1 MTQSV
6 ILRICACGCG
16 RQFHVDLR
24 RPGREYCYGHKKRAQ
39 GVLSPETPQPSMPR
53 AHQSQERH
61 LLDYRLARKTAQ
73 KEIAKL
79 EGAIDRLDDEMQE
92 MRGAITSRQV
102 KKDELVAR
110 HGRVRL
116 ALLHLSAAID
126 DVDAQTED

>member
-1 MTQSV
+1 MTESL
-6 ILRICACGCG
+6 ILRSCACGCG
-16 RQFHVDLR
+16 RQFHVDAR
-24 RPGREYCYGHKKRAQ
+24 RPGREYCYGHKKRTHRTFAAPERQARIPKAQ
-39 GVLSPETPQPSMPR
+39 Q
-53 AHQSQERH
+53 QERH

-73 KEIAKL
+73 EEIAKL